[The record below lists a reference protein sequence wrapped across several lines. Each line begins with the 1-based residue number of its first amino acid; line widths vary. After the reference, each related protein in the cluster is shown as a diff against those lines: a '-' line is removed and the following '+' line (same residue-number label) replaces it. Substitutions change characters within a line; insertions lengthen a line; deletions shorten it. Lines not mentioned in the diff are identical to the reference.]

1 MLETGTSE
9 HRTSGFALTV
19 AHGSALLPKSGAL
32 CGRLFD
38 EKSAS
43 KGRRSCSWRLVN
55 ASQRRGMVDRIGS
68 ALIEEGQIDGVDVK
82 LLAVSVAERSLL
94 VDPPIIKEFISM
106 WTLMII

>member
-1 MLETGTSE
+1 
-9 HRTSGFALTV
+9 
-19 AHGSALLPKSGAL
+19 
-32 CGRLFD
+32 
-38 EKSAS
+38 
-43 KGRRSCSWRLVN
+43 
-55 ASQRRGMVDRIGS
+55 MVDRIGS